1 MKKTILFLPFL
12 FAPSLFINGDYLLAE
27 IKAYDQQ
34 RFTIVTS
41 ELLKQLKESA
51 KIMLKN
57 RTETIRILEKSYM
70 AQLHNPQT
78 QNPHRVI
85 DNAINAT
92 SLQRDLFAIEL
103 ALLKKEAF
111 DAFQTHM
118 KNTSLVPETTINQFY
133 RKIRTISQTNM
144 QEIKNYGETAI
155 ISLSTALTLLSNKQ

>member
-1 MKKTILFLPFL
+1 
-12 FAPSLFINGDYLLAE
+12 
-27 IKAYDQQ
+27 
-34 RFTIVTS
+34 
-41 ELLKQLKESA
+41 
-51 KIMLKN
+51 MLKN